1 MEIDAQAQSF
11 DSAAAAYERG
21 RPGYPAQAIDRAVSE
36 LGLSADATVVDLAAG
51 TGKLTRDLVTRFARV
66 IAVEPLA
73 QMRAEL
79 REAVP
84 EAELVAGEAHAIPLD
99 AGSAAAL
106 FAAQAFHWFSD
117 QAALAEIARVL
128 EPDGG
133 MALMWNTSPWEIREG
148 SWFTALA
155 DLLDKQRLD
164 RSGLHRHSL
173 GQWREVFDGD
183 ELFEP
188 LSNASF
194 AHSHRLSRE
203 DFAQT
208 MASRSYIASL
218 DDGRRAEVLAEIVA
232 LFERDDAPLEGDLVA
247 IPLRTDV
254 FWARRR

>member
-11 DSAAAAYERG
+11 GSAAAAYARG
-21 RPGYPAQAIDRAVSE
+21 RPDYPAQAIDRAVSE
-36 LGLSADATVVDLAAG
+36 LGLAADATVVDLAAG

-66 IAVEPLA
+66 IAVEPLP

-79 REAVP
+79 RDAVP
-84 EAELVAGEAHAIPLD
+84 EAEPVAGEAHAIPLD
-99 AGSAAAL
+99 ARSAAAL

-117 QAALAEIARVL
+117 HEALAEIARVL
-128 EPDGG
+128 EPGGG
-133 MALMWNTSPWEIREG
+133 MVLIWNTSPWEIREG
-148 SWFTALA
+148 SWFIALA

-218 DDGRRAEVLAEIVA
+218 DDRRRAEVLAEIA
-232 LFERDDAPLEGDLVA
+232 ELFERDDAPLDDDLVA

-254 FWARRR
+254 FWTRRR